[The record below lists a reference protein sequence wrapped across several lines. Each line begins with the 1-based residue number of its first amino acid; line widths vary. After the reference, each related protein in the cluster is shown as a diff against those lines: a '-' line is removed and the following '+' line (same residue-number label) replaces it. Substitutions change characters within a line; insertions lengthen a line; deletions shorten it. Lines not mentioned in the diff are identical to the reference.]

1 MTTTIDQ
8 LFDISDFV
16 TEEEREWPAYGA
28 EIRAEEEAEGAEEGT
43 WQPGEDAED
52 ADEAAEPGEDA

>member
-16 TEEEREWPAYGA
+16 TEEEREWQLKAYLLYTS
-28 EIRAEEEAEGAEEGT
+28 RCV
-43 WQPGEDAED
+43 
-52 ADEAAEPGEDA
+52 